1 MKFTMIRR
9 IAALGLILVLAAG
22 IPIQASSASTEKVT
36 EDAASTKSLQEA
48 QDEKAQLEKALKEA
62 QSTIEDL
69 RDSKGDIESKVTEL
83 NQQLIDIS
91 ARITDLENQLTAK
104 SEDIQ
109 ETKDELAGA
118 KEREAQQYADM
129 KVRIQFMYENGQTSY
144 LEALLSSR
152 NISEFLNSA
161 DYIAQI
167 QSYDRQKLTEYQD
180 TVESIVNLE
189 AQLEQEYTDLEAL
202 KSTVESNKATVAAMM
217 RQKESELA
225 DISGD
230 IEDAQSDADY
240 YAAEIQ
246 AQEEL
251 IAAIKR
257 AEAEKAAAGVE
268 EHPYTGGAFR
278 WPCPSST
285 RVTSDYGTRVSPMSG
300 ASSNHKG
307 IDIGA
312 SAGADI
318 IAAADGTVTA
328 ASYSSAAGNYVMIDH
343 GGGLYT
349 VYMHASSLL
358 VSPGQTVSA
367 GDVIAKVGSTG
378 ISTGSH
384 LHFRRLFKWKL
395 RQPVEL
401 PGRLMEKVH
410 VGIDRNS
417 LSLDREFLHIL
428 LRIAYRNEG
437 NYGRTKRKY
446 AKRHDRK

>member
-230 IEDAQSDADY
+230 IEDAQSDVDY

-312 SAGADI
+312 SSGADI

-384 LHFRRLFKWKL
+384 LHFG
-395 RQPVEL
+395 V
-401 PGRLMEKVH
+401 
-410 VGIDRNS
+410 S
-417 LSLDREFLHIL
+417 LNGSYVSPWSYL
-428 LRIAYRNEG
+428 G
-437 NYGRTKRKY
+437 G
-446 AKRHDRK
+446 

>member
-1 MKFTMIRR
+1 MIRR
-9 IAALGLILVLAAG
+9 ITALGLILVLAAG

-62 QSTIEDL
+62 QGTIEDL
-69 RDSKGDIESKVTEL
+69 KDSKGDIESKVTEL
-83 NQQLIDIS
+83 NQQLMDIS

-367 GDVIAKVGSTG
+367 GDVIAKVGRTG

-384 LHFRRLFKWKL
+384 LHFG
-395 RQPVEL
+395 V
-401 PGRLMEKVH
+401 
-410 VGIDRNS
+410 S
-417 LSLDREFLHIL
+417 LNGSYVSPWSYLC
-428 LRIAYRNEG
+428 G
-437 NYGRTKRKY
+437 
-446 AKRHDRK
+446 

>member
-9 IAALGLILVLAAG
+9 ITALGLILVLAAG

-62 QSTIEDL
+62 QGTIEDL
-69 RDSKGDIESKVTEL
+69 KDSKGDIESKVTEL

-384 LHFRRLFKWKL
+384 LHFG
-395 RQPVEL
+395 V
-401 PGRLMEKVH
+401 
-410 VGIDRNS
+410 S
-417 LSLDREFLHIL
+417 LNGSYVSPWSYL
-428 LRIAYRNEG
+428 G
-437 NYGRTKRKY
+437 G
-446 AKRHDRK
+446 

>member
-9 IAALGLILVLAAG
+9 ITALGLILVLAAG

-69 RDSKGDIESKVTEL
+69 KDSKGDIESKVTEL
-83 NQQLIDIS
+83 NQQLMDIS

-268 EHPYTGGAFR
+268 ERPYTGGAFR

-384 LHFRRLFKWKL
+384 LHFG
-395 RQPVEL
+395 V
-401 PGRLMEKVH
+401 
-410 VGIDRNS
+410 S
-417 LSLDREFLHIL
+417 LNGSYVSPWSYL
-428 LRIAYRNEG
+428 G
-437 NYGRTKRKY
+437 G
-446 AKRHDRK
+446 

>member
-9 IAALGLILVLAAG
+9 ITALGLILVLAAG

-48 QDEKAQLEKALKEA
+48 QDEEAQLEKALKEA

-384 LHFRRLFKWKL
+384 LHFG
-395 RQPVEL
+395 V
-401 PGRLMEKVH
+401 
-410 VGIDRNS
+410 S
-417 LSLDREFLHIL
+417 LNGSYVSPWSYL
-428 LRIAYRNEG
+428 G
-437 NYGRTKRKY
+437 G
-446 AKRHDRK
+446 

>member
-328 ASYSSAAGNYVMIDH
+328 ASYSSAAGNYVMIHH

-384 LHFRRLFKWKL
+384 LHFG
-395 RQPVEL
+395 V
-401 PGRLMEKVH
+401 
-410 VGIDRNS
+410 S
-417 LSLDREFLHIL
+417 LNGSYVSPWSYL
-428 LRIAYRNEG
+428 G
-437 NYGRTKRKY
+437 G
-446 AKRHDRK
+446 

>member
-1 MKFTMIRR
+1 MIRR

-240 YAAEIQ
+240 YAAELQ

-312 SAGADI
+312 SSGADI

-384 LHFRRLFKWKL
+384 LHFG
-395 RQPVEL
+395 V
-401 PGRLMEKVH
+401 
-410 VGIDRNS
+410 S
-417 LSLDREFLHIL
+417 LNGSYVSPWSYL
-428 LRIAYRNEG
+428 G
-437 NYGRTKRKY
+437 G
-446 AKRHDRK
+446 

>member
-9 IAALGLILVLAAG
+9 ITALGLILVLAAG

-36 EDAASTKSLQEA
+36 EDDASTKSLQEA

-62 QSTIEDL
+62 QGTIEDL
-69 RDSKGDIESKVTEL
+69 KDSKGDIESKVTEL

-251 IAAIKR
+251 V
-257 AEAEKAAAGVE
+257 AAGVE

-384 LHFRRLFKWKL
+384 LHFG
-395 RQPVEL
+395 V
-401 PGRLMEKVH
+401 
-410 VGIDRNS
+410 S
-417 LSLDREFLHIL
+417 LNGSYVSPWSYL
-428 LRIAYRNEG
+428 G
-437 NYGRTKRKY
+437 G
-446 AKRHDRK
+446 

>member
-9 IAALGLILVLAAG
+9 ITALGLILVLAAG

-36 EDAASTKSLQEA
+36 EDDASTKSLQEA

-62 QSTIEDL
+62 QGTIEDL
-69 RDSKGDIESKVTEL
+69 KDSKGDIESKVTEL

-180 TVESIVNLE
+180 TVESFVNLE

-384 LHFRRLFKWKL
+384 LHFG
-395 RQPVEL
+395 V
-401 PGRLMEKVH
+401 
-410 VGIDRNS
+410 S
-417 LSLDREFLHIL
+417 LNGSYVSPWSYL
-428 LRIAYRNEG
+428 G
-437 NYGRTKRKY
+437 G
-446 AKRHDRK
+446 

>member
-9 IAALGLILVLAAG
+9 ITALGLVLVLAAG
-22 IPIQASSASTEKVT
+22 IPIQASSAATEKAT

-69 RDSKGDIESKVTEL
+69 KDSKGDIESKVTEL

-129 KVRIQFMYENGQTSY
+129 KVRIQFMYENGHTSY

-384 LHFRRLFKWKL
+384 LHFG
-395 RQPVEL
+395 V
-401 PGRLMEKVH
+401 
-410 VGIDRNS
+410 S
-417 LSLDREFLHIL
+417 LNGSYVSPWSYL
-428 LRIAYRNEG
+428 G
-437 NYGRTKRKY
+437 G
-446 AKRHDRK
+446 

>member
-9 IAALGLILVLAAG
+9 ITALGLILVLAAG

-384 LHFRRLFKWKL
+384 LHFG
-395 RQPVEL
+395 V
-401 PGRLMEKVH
+401 
-410 VGIDRNS
+410 S
-417 LSLDREFLHIL
+417 LNGSYVSPWSDL
-428 LRIAYRNEG
+428 G
-437 NYGRTKRKY
+437 G
-446 AKRHDRK
+446 

>member
-9 IAALGLILVLAAG
+9 ITALGLILVLAAG
-22 IPIQASSASTEKVT
+22 ISIQASSASTEKVT

-69 RDSKGDIESKVTEL
+69 KDSKGDIESKVTEL

-118 KEREAQQYADM
+118 QEREAQQYADM

-384 LHFRRLFKWKL
+384 LHFG
-395 RQPVEL
+395 V
-401 PGRLMEKVH
+401 
-410 VGIDRNS
+410 S
-417 LSLDREFLHIL
+417 LNGSYVSPWSYL
-428 LRIAYRNEG
+428 G
-437 NYGRTKRKY
+437 G
-446 AKRHDRK
+446 

>member
-307 IDIGA
+307 IDIPCPTG
-312 SAGADI
+312 SDI
-318 IAAADGTVTA
+318 VA
-328 ASYSSAAGNYVMIDH
+328 SAAGTVVVSQYSSSAGYYIMIDH
-343 GGGLYT
+343 GNGVST
-349 VYMHASSLL
+349 VYMHNSQL
-358 VSPGQTVSA
+358 VVSVGQSVEQ
-367 GDVIAKVGSTG
+367 GQVIAKAGSTG
-378 ISTGSH
+378 YSTGSH
-384 LHFRRLFKWKL
+384 CHFGVMINGSYVN
-395 RQPVEL
+395 P
-401 PGRLMEKVH
+401 
-410 VGIDRNS
+410 
-417 LSLDREFLHIL
+417 LDYL
-428 LRIAYRNEG
+428 
-437 NYGRTKRKY
+437 
-446 AKRHDRK
+446 

>member
-9 IAALGLILVLAAG
+9 IAALVLILVLAAG
-22 IPIQASSASTEKVT
+22 IPSQASSASTEKVT

-384 LHFRRLFKWKL
+384 LHFG
-395 RQPVEL
+395 V
-401 PGRLMEKVH
+401 
-410 VGIDRNS
+410 S
-417 LSLDREFLHIL
+417 LNGSYVSPWSYL
-428 LRIAYRNEG
+428 G
-437 NYGRTKRKY
+437 G
-446 AKRHDRK
+446 

>member
-9 IAALGLILVLAAG
+9 ITALGLILVLAAG

-36 EDAASTKSLQEA
+36 EDDASTKSLQEA

-62 QSTIEDL
+62 QGTIEDL
-69 RDSKGDIESKVTEL
+69 KDSKGDIESKVTEL

-367 GDVIAKVGSTG
+367 GDVIATVGSTG

-384 LHFRRLFKWKL
+384 LHFG
-395 RQPVEL
+395 V
-401 PGRLMEKVH
+401 
-410 VGIDRNS
+410 S
-417 LSLDREFLHIL
+417 LNGSYVSPWSYL
-428 LRIAYRNEG
+428 G
-437 NYGRTKRKY
+437 G
-446 AKRHDRK
+446 

>member
-1 MKFTMIRR
+1 MIRR
-9 IAALGLILVLAAG
+9 ITALGLILVLAAG
-22 IPIQASSASTEKVT
+22 IPIQASSAATEKVT
-36 EDAASTKSLQEA
+36 EDDASTKSLQEA

-69 RDSKGDIESKVTEL
+69 KDSKGDIESKVTEL

-384 LHFRRLFKWKL
+384 LHFG
-395 RQPVEL
+395 V
-401 PGRLMEKVH
+401 
-410 VGIDRNS
+410 S
-417 LSLDREFLHIL
+417 LNGSYVSPWSYL
-428 LRIAYRNEG
+428 G
-437 NYGRTKRKY
+437 G
-446 AKRHDRK
+446 

>member
-9 IAALGLILVLAAG
+9 ITALGLILVLAAG

-36 EDAASTKSLQEA
+36 EDAAPTKSLQEA

-230 IEDAQSDADY
+230 IEDVQSDADY

-384 LHFRRLFKWKL
+384 LHFG
-395 RQPVEL
+395 V
-401 PGRLMEKVH
+401 
-410 VGIDRNS
+410 S
-417 LSLDREFLHIL
+417 LNGSYVSPWSYL
-428 LRIAYRNEG
+428 G
-437 NYGRTKRKY
+437 G
-446 AKRHDRK
+446 

>member
-9 IAALGLILVLAAG
+9 ITALGLILVLAAG

-36 EDAASTKSLQEA
+36 EDDASTKSLQEA

-62 QSTIEDL
+62 QGTIEDL
-69 RDSKGDIESKVTEL
+69 KDSKGDIESKVTEL

-180 TVESIVNLE
+180 TVESIVNLK

-384 LHFRRLFKWKL
+384 LHFG
-395 RQPVEL
+395 V
-401 PGRLMEKVH
+401 
-410 VGIDRNS
+410 S
-417 LSLDREFLHIL
+417 LNGSYVSPWSYL
-428 LRIAYRNEG
+428 G
-437 NYGRTKRKY
+437 G
-446 AKRHDRK
+446 

>member
-9 IAALGLILVLAAG
+9 ITALVLILVLAAG

-36 EDAASTKSLQEA
+36 EDAASTKALQEA

-69 RDSKGDIESKVTEL
+69 KDSKGDIESKVTEL

-384 LHFRRLFKWKL
+384 LHFG
-395 RQPVEL
+395 V
-401 PGRLMEKVH
+401 
-410 VGIDRNS
+410 S
-417 LSLDREFLHIL
+417 LNGSYVSPWSYL
-428 LRIAYRNEG
+428 G
-437 NYGRTKRKY
+437 G
-446 AKRHDRK
+446 

>member
-9 IAALGLILVLAAG
+9 ITALVLILVLAAG
-22 IPIQASSASTEKVT
+22 ISIQASSASTEKVT
-36 EDAASTKSLQEA
+36 EDDASTKSLQEA

-62 QSTIEDL
+62 QGTIEDL
-69 RDSKGDIESKVTEL
+69 KDSKGDIESKVTEL

-328 ASYSSAAGNYVMIDH
+328 ASYSSAAGNYGMSDH

-384 LHFRRLFKWKL
+384 LHFG
-395 RQPVEL
+395 V
-401 PGRLMEKVH
+401 
-410 VGIDRNS
+410 S
-417 LSLDREFLHIL
+417 LNGSYVSPWSYL
-428 LRIAYRNEG
+428 G
-437 NYGRTKRKY
+437 G
-446 AKRHDRK
+446 

>member
-9 IAALGLILVLAAG
+9 ITALGLILVLAAG

-62 QSTIEDL
+62 QGTIEDL
-69 RDSKGDIESKVTEL
+69 KDSKGDIESKVTEL
-83 NQQLIDIS
+83 NQQLMDIS

-358 VSPGQTVSA
+358 VSPGQIVSA

-384 LHFRRLFKWKL
+384 LHFG
-395 RQPVEL
+395 V
-401 PGRLMEKVH
+401 
-410 VGIDRNS
+410 S
-417 LSLDREFLHIL
+417 LNGSYVSPWSYL
-428 LRIAYRNEG
+428 G
-437 NYGRTKRKY
+437 G
-446 AKRHDRK
+446 

>member
-9 IAALGLILVLAAG
+9 ITALGLMLVLAAG

-36 EDAASTKSLQEA
+36 EDDASTKSLQEA

-69 RDSKGDIESKVTEL
+69 KDSEGDIESKVTEL

-384 LHFRRLFKWKL
+384 LHFG
-395 RQPVEL
+395 V
-401 PGRLMEKVH
+401 
-410 VGIDRNS
+410 S
-417 LSLDREFLHIL
+417 LNGSYVSPWSYL
-428 LRIAYRNEG
+428 G
-437 NYGRTKRKY
+437 G
-446 AKRHDRK
+446 

>member
-1 MKFTMIRR
+1 MIRR

-144 LEALLSSR
+144 LEALSSR

-384 LHFRRLFKWKL
+384 LHFG
-395 RQPVEL
+395 V
-401 PGRLMEKVH
+401 
-410 VGIDRNS
+410 S
-417 LSLDREFLHIL
+417 LNGSYVSPWSYL
-428 LRIAYRNEG
+428 G
-437 NYGRTKRKY
+437 G
-446 AKRHDRK
+446 

>member
-9 IAALGLILVLAAG
+9 ITALGLILVLAAG

-36 EDAASTKSLQEA
+36 EDDASTKSLQEA

-62 QSTIEDL
+62 QGTIEDL
-69 RDSKGDIESKVTEL
+69 KDSKGDIESKVTEL

-189 AQLEQEYTDLEAL
+189 AQREQEYTDLEAL

-384 LHFRRLFKWKL
+384 LHFG
-395 RQPVEL
+395 V
-401 PGRLMEKVH
+401 
-410 VGIDRNS
+410 S
-417 LSLDREFLHIL
+417 LNGSYVSPWSYL
-428 LRIAYRNEG
+428 G
-437 NYGRTKRKY
+437 G
-446 AKRHDRK
+446 

>member
-1 MKFTMIRR
+1 MGKR
-9 IAALGLILVLAAG
+9 ILV
-22 IPIQASSASTEKVT
+22 V
-36 EDAASTKSLQEA
+36 D
-48 QDEKAQLEKALKEA
+48 DEKLIVKGIRFSLEQEGMEVDCAYDGEEALEYAKACEY
-62 QSTIEDL
+62 DL
-69 RDSKGDIESKVTEL
+69 VLLDVMLPKLDGFQVC
-83 NQQLIDIS
+83 QQIREFSDMPVVM
-91 ARITDLENQLTAK
+91 LTAK

-384 LHFRRLFKWKL
+384 LHFG
-395 RQPVEL
+395 V
-401 PGRLMEKVH
+401 
-410 VGIDRNS
+410 S
-417 LSLDREFLHIL
+417 LNGSYVSPWSYL
-428 LRIAYRNEG
+428 G
-437 NYGRTKRKY
+437 G
-446 AKRHDRK
+446 

>member
-69 RDSKGDIESKVTEL
+69 KDSKGDIESKVTEL

-328 ASYSSAAGNYVMIDH
+328 ASYSSAAGNYMMIDH

-384 LHFRRLFKWKL
+384 LHFG
-395 RQPVEL
+395 V
-401 PGRLMEKVH
+401 
-410 VGIDRNS
+410 S
-417 LSLDREFLHIL
+417 LNGSYVSPWSYL
-428 LRIAYRNEG
+428 G
-437 NYGRTKRKY
+437 G
-446 AKRHDRK
+446 

>member
-312 SAGADI
+312 SSGADI

-384 LHFRRLFKWKL
+384 LHFG
-395 RQPVEL
+395 V
-401 PGRLMEKVH
+401 
-410 VGIDRNS
+410 S
-417 LSLDREFLHIL
+417 LNGSYVSPWSYL
-428 LRIAYRNEG
+428 G
-437 NYGRTKRKY
+437 G
-446 AKRHDRK
+446 

>member
-9 IAALGLILVLAAG
+9 ITALGLILVLAAG

-36 EDAASTKSLQEA
+36 EDDASTKSLQEA

-62 QSTIEDL
+62 QGTIEDL
-69 RDSKGDIESKVTEL
+69 KDSKGDIESKVTEL

-118 KEREAQQYADM
+118 KESEAQQYADM

-318 IAAADGTVTA
+318 IAAADGTETA

-384 LHFRRLFKWKL
+384 LHFG
-395 RQPVEL
+395 V
-401 PGRLMEKVH
+401 
-410 VGIDRNS
+410 S
-417 LSLDREFLHIL
+417 LNGSYVSPWSYL
-428 LRIAYRNEG
+428 G
-437 NYGRTKRKY
+437 G
-446 AKRHDRK
+446 

>member
-9 IAALGLILVLAAG
+9 ITALGLILVLAAG

-167 QSYDRQKLTEYQD
+167 QSYDRKKLTEYQD

-384 LHFRRLFKWKL
+384 LHFG
-395 RQPVEL
+395 V
-401 PGRLMEKVH
+401 
-410 VGIDRNS
+410 S
-417 LSLDREFLHIL
+417 LNGSYVSPWSYL
-428 LRIAYRNEG
+428 G
-437 NYGRTKRKY
+437 G
-446 AKRHDRK
+446 

>member
-9 IAALGLILVLAAG
+9 ITALGLILVLAAG

-36 EDAASTKSLQEA
+36 EDDASTKSLQEA

-62 QSTIEDL
+62 QGTIEDL
-69 RDSKGDIESKVTEL
+69 KDSKGDIESKVTEL

-180 TVESIVNLE
+180 TVEWIVNLE

-384 LHFRRLFKWKL
+384 LHFG
-395 RQPVEL
+395 V
-401 PGRLMEKVH
+401 
-410 VGIDRNS
+410 S
-417 LSLDREFLHIL
+417 LNGSYVSPWSYL
-428 LRIAYRNEG
+428 G
-437 NYGRTKRKY
+437 G
-446 AKRHDRK
+446 

>member
-9 IAALGLILVLAAG
+9 ITALGLILVLAAG
-22 IPIQASSASTEKVT
+22 IPIQASSAFTEKVT
-36 EDAASTKSLQEA
+36 EDDASTKSLQEA

-69 RDSKGDIESKVTEL
+69 KDSKGDIESKVTEL

-384 LHFRRLFKWKL
+384 LHFG
-395 RQPVEL
+395 V
-401 PGRLMEKVH
+401 
-410 VGIDRNS
+410 S
-417 LSLDREFLHIL
+417 LNGSYVSPWSYL
-428 LRIAYRNEG
+428 G
-437 NYGRTKRKY
+437 G
-446 AKRHDRK
+446 

>member
-9 IAALGLILVLAAG
+9 ITALRLILVLAAG

-62 QSTIEDL
+62 QGTIEDL
-69 RDSKGDIESKVTEL
+69 KDSKGDIESKVTEL

-384 LHFRRLFKWKL
+384 LHFG
-395 RQPVEL
+395 V
-401 PGRLMEKVH
+401 
-410 VGIDRNS
+410 S
-417 LSLDREFLHIL
+417 LNGSYVSPWSYL
-428 LRIAYRNEG
+428 G
-437 NYGRTKRKY
+437 G
-446 AKRHDRK
+446 

>member
-9 IAALGLILVLAAG
+9 ITALGLILVLAAG

-62 QSTIEDL
+62 QGTIEDL
-69 RDSKGDIESKVTEL
+69 KDSKGDIESKVTEL

-152 NISEFLNSA
+152 NISEFLNFA

-384 LHFRRLFKWKL
+384 LHFG
-395 RQPVEL
+395 V
-401 PGRLMEKVH
+401 
-410 VGIDRNS
+410 S
-417 LSLDREFLHIL
+417 LNGSYVSPWSYL
-428 LRIAYRNEG
+428 G
-437 NYGRTKRKY
+437 G
-446 AKRHDRK
+446 

>member
-167 QSYDRQKLTEYQD
+167 QNYDRQKLTEYQD

-384 LHFRRLFKWKL
+384 LHFG
-395 RQPVEL
+395 V
-401 PGRLMEKVH
+401 
-410 VGIDRNS
+410 S
-417 LSLDREFLHIL
+417 LNGSYVSPWSYL
-428 LRIAYRNEG
+428 G
-437 NYGRTKRKY
+437 G
-446 AKRHDRK
+446 